1 MYNNTVHIGDND
13 FQYTTTSGKTFKIT
27 NEGPVLSQIYQPKK
41 PYNIETFNLQKGD
54 VILLHLNEDLDLDDT
69 RTVFEEIKKIFPDNT
84 VLIANEHVLRGLTI
98 LRLPTEPKVGEV
110 NMFDKEISAPD
121 FLNHWLQQ
129 SLEF

>member
-1 MYNNTVHIGDND
+1 MYNTVHIGDND

-27 NEGPVLSQIYQPKK
+27 DDGPVISQMYHSKK

-69 RTVFEEIKKIFPDNT
+69 QTVFEEVKKIFPDNT
-84 VLIANEHVLRGLTI
+84 VLVANEYILKGLTI
-98 LRLPTEPKVGEV
+98 LRLPPKPKVGEV

-121 FLNHWLQQ
+121 FLDHWLKQ